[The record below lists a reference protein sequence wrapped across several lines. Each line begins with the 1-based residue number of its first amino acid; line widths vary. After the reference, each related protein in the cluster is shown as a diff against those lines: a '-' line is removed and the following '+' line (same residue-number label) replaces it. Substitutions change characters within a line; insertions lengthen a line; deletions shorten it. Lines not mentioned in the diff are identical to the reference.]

1 MEVRVSKWGN
11 SLAIRLPAKLAAAL
25 GLKEGDRID
34 VRPAGHEEP
43 PIVEIERKLT
53 IDELFERVDPR
64 GKPYIWIGTLRGE
77 ADVADDTDIHVVFN
91 GGISVTPVYLD
102 LTHTPTLQTL
112 RQAFV

>member
-43 PIVEIERKLT
+43 PVVEIERKLT
-53 IDELFERVDPR
+53 VDELFERVRNMPN
-64 GKPYIWIGTLRGE
+64 KLP
-77 ADVADDTDIHVVFN
+77 ADYKFDRRDAVRPGYEDRD
-91 GGISVTPVYLD
+91 
-102 LTHTPTLQTL
+102 
-112 RQAFV
+112 